1 MKKVYIFLT
10 AICLVA
16 LTGCIK
22 EDVDLTQANVSMSI
36 STRVGLSSPSVE
48 QGDAIGDINVWAFAC
63 DASGEVSSDKAVAW
77 RHIPNADT
85 HTSVDVHLQFTTC
98 DDDDDH
104 YYKLVTVINKG
115 DFGIINDVANANVK
129 FDSQTTYSYL
139 ASAKFQATELM
150 ATPPGNGAGSTPG
163 QMPISHWKVITLNKS
178 NNGST
183 HPDKCVKEVDM
194 PVYRAVAKTQL
205 FVAKTDASADLVIK
219 NVTIGSSAFPKE
231 GVLLSAAEGQMVE
244 VENADGTKTKIA
256 GDLNPGNEPCWDNT
270 INVGTVED
278 KTETIFS
285 STEGVEIN
293 NENNTKK
300 IFTSHPTIADN
311 DVLEYYD
318 YVTSHFLYEN
328 TGSYNGG
335 WDKASTN
342 GGYYMKVTYDIT
354 PDVTGDDITQIV
366 WLPAVVRNHDYQ
378 VRALVDAGGKLNL
391 NLTVNDWTDASEKIS
406 YEDIVTV
413 TEAGK
418 LNWTSSPDTT
428 TTDGIINMGSGVAQ
442 ANCSFT
448 IPTPKGGQWHAELV
462 TVQGSD
468 TAFTFVDADG
478 KPLGKTT
485 SGPIGTEGLLHIKT
499 TKDNSA
505 VAGGTEVNK
514 AELRITASVTVGGVV
529 RTYKVKGLTGLA
541 NDANYIFEQGI

>member
-36 STRVGLSSPSVE
+36 STRVDLSSSSVE

-63 DASGEVSSDKAVAW
+63 DASGVVSSDKAVAW

-98 DDDDDH
+98 DDDADH

-115 DFGIINDVANANVK
+115 YFGKINDVANANVK
-129 FDSQTTYSYL
+129 FDSLTTYSYL

-150 ATPPGNGAGSTPG
+150 AKTPGNGAGSTPG
-163 QMPISHWKVITLNKS
+163 QMPISHWKIIKLNKS

-231 GVLLSAAEGQMVE
+231 GVLLSAAEGTYDE
-244 VENADGTKTKIA
+244 ENNIA
-256 GDLNPGNEPCWDNT
+256 GDLNPGNEPKWDNIT
-270 INVGTVED
+270 VGTDTD

-285 STEGVEIN
+285 STEGVGIN
-293 NENNTKK
+293 PENNTKK

-311 DVLEYYD
+311 DVLKYYD

-335 WDKASTN
+335 WDKASDN

-391 NLTVNDWTDASEKIS
+391 NLTVNDWTDASEEIS

-418 LNWTSSPDTT
+418 LNWTYSPDAT
-428 TTDGIINMGSGVAQ
+428 TTDGVINMGSGVAQ
-442 ANCSFT
+442 ADCSFT

-529 RTYKVKGLTGLA
+529 RTYKVTGLT
-541 NDANYIFEQGI
+541 NEANYIFEQGI

>member
-36 STRVGLSSPSVE
+36 STRVDLSSSSVE

-98 DDDDDH
+98 DDNDDH

-115 DFGIINDVANANVK
+115 DFGKINDVANANVK
-129 FDSQTTYSYL
+129 FDSLTTYSYL

-163 QMPISHWKVITLNKS
+163 QMPISHWKIIKLNKS

-231 GVLLSAAEGQMVE
+231 GVLLSAAEGTYDE
-244 VENADGTKTKIA
+244 ENNIA
-256 GDLNPGNEPCWDNT
+256 GDLNPSNEPKWDNIT
-270 INVGTVED
+270 VGTDTD

-293 NENNTKK
+293 PENDTKK

-311 DVLEYYD
+311 DVLKYYD

-328 TGSYNGG
+328 EKGNTTWNPTTPT
-335 WDKASTN
+335 A

-418 LNWTSSPDTT
+418 LNWTSSPDDT
-428 TTDGIINMGSGVAQ
+428 TTDGVINMGSGVAK
-442 ANCSFT
+442 ADCRFT

-468 TAFTFVDADG
+468 TAFTFVDANG
-478 KPLGKTT
+478 NILGKTT

-529 RTYKVKGLTGLA
+529 RTYKVEGLTGLD
-541 NDANYIFEQGI
+541 NVANYIFEQGI

>member
-36 STRVGLSSPSVE
+36 STRVDLSSSSVE

-98 DDDDDH
+98 DDNDDH

-115 DFGIINDVANANVK
+115 DFGKINDVANANVK
-129 FDSQTTYSYL
+129 FDSLTTYSYL

-163 QMPISHWKVITLNKS
+163 QMPISHWKIIKLNKS

-231 GVLLSAAEGQMVE
+231 GVLLSAAEGTYDE
-244 VENADGTKTKIA
+244 ENNIA
-256 GDLNPGNEPCWDNT
+256 GDLNPSNEPKWDNIT
-270 INVGTVED
+270 VGTDTD

-293 NENNTKK
+293 PENDTKK

-311 DVLEYYD
+311 DVLKYYD

-328 TGSYNGG
+328 EKGNTTWNPTTPT
-335 WDKASTN
+335 A

-418 LNWTSSPDTT
+418 LNWTSSPDTI
-428 TTDGIINMGSGVAQ
+428 TTDGVINMGSGVAQ
-442 ANCSFT
+442 ANCSFK

-462 TVQGSD
+462 TVKGSD
-468 TAFTFVDADG
+468 TAFTFVDG
-478 KPLGKTT
+478 EGNSLGKTT
-485 SGPIGTEGLLHIKT
+485 SGTIGTEGLLRIKT

-505 VAGGTEVNK
+505 VAGGTEVNQ

-529 RTYKVKGLTGLA
+529 RTYKVTGLTGLD
-541 NDANYIFEQGI
+541 NVANYIFEQGI

>member
-36 STRVGLSSPSVE
+36 STRVDLSSSSVE

-63 DASGEVSSDKAVAW
+63 DEDGNVSSTNDKAVAW

-85 HTSVDVHLQFTTC
+85 HTYVDVHLQFTTC
-98 DDDDDH
+98 DDDADH

-150 ATPPGNGAGSTPG
+150 AKKPGNGASSTPG
-163 QMPISHWKVITLNKS
+163 QMPISHWKVITLNNS
-178 NNGST
+178 NNGRT
-183 HPDKCVKEVDM
+183 HPDKCVEVSM

-205 FVAKTDASADLVIK
+205 FVAKTDASTNLVIK

-231 GVLLSAAEGQMVE
+231 GVLLSAAEGRMVE
-244 VENADGTKTKIA
+244 VENEDGTKTEIA
-256 GDLNPGNEPCWDNT
+256 GDLYPSNVPSWYNN
-270 INVGTVED
+270 IKVGT
-278 KTETIFS
+278 
-285 STEGVEIN
+285 
-293 NENNTKK
+293 ENKSNTNDD
-300 IFTSHPTIADN
+300 IADTTN
-311 DVLEYYD
+311 EEQLTLTTPNSIPVLLKDNHPAENSTSYAYI
-318 YVTSHFLYEN
+318 TSHFLYEN
-328 TGSYNGG
+328 EKGNATWN
-335 WDKASTN
+335 STTPTA
-342 GGYYMKVTYDIT
+342 GGYYMDVTYN
-354 PDVTGDDITQIV
+354 VGSGDKTERV

-391 NLTVNDWTDASEKIS
+391 NLTVNDWTDASEEIS

-413 TEAGK
+413 TENGK
-418 LNWTSSPDTT
+418 LTWVSSPGTI
-428 TTDGIINMGSGVAQ
+428 TTDGVINMGSGVAQ
-442 ANCSFT
+442 ANYSFT

>member
-36 STRVGLSSPSVE
+36 STRVDLSSPSVE

-98 DDDDDH
+98 DDNYDH

-115 DFGIINDVANANVK
+115 EFGTVSGITS
-129 FDSQTTYSYL
+129 FDRNTTYSQL

-150 ATPPGNGAGSTPG
+150 AKRPGNGASSTPG
-163 QMPISHWKVITLNKS
+163 QMPISHWKVISLNNS

-183 HPDKCVKEVDM
+183 HPDCVEVSM

-205 FVAKTDASADLVIK
+205 FVAKTDASTNLVIK

-231 GVLLSAAEGQMVE
+231 GVLLSAAAGRTVE
-244 VENADGTKTKIA
+244 VENEDGTKTNIA
-256 GDLNPGNEPCWDNT
+256 GDLYPSNVPSWYNN
-270 INVGTVED
+270 IKVGT
-278 KTETIFS
+278 
-285 STEGVEIN
+285 
-293 NENNTKK
+293 ENKSNTNDD
-300 IFTSHPTIADN
+300 IADTTN
-311 DVLEYYD
+311 EEQLTLTTPNSIPVLLKDNHPAENLTSYAYI
-318 YVTSHFLYEN
+318 TSHFLYEN
-328 TGSYNGG
+328 KIGNTPWNT
-335 WDKASTN
+335 TN
-342 GGYYMKVTYDIT
+342 PNAGGYYMDVTYN
-354 PDVTGDDITQIV
+354 VGSGDKTERV

-378 VRALVDAGGKLNL
+378 VRALVDAGGKLEL
-391 NLTVNDWTDASEKIS
+391 DLTVNDWTDASEEIS

-413 TEAGK
+413 PENGRLT
-418 LNWTSSPDTT
+418 WTSSPDTT
-428 TTDGIINMGSGVAQ
+428 TTDGVINMGSGFAQ
-442 ANCSFT
+442 ASCEFT

-462 TVQGSD
+462 TVKGSD
-468 TAFTFVDADG
+468 TAFTFVDGVG
-478 KPLGKTT
+478 KSLGKTT
-485 SGPIGTEGLLHIKT
+485 SGLIGTKGLLRIKT

-505 VAGGTEVNK
+505 VAGGTEVNQ

-529 RTYKVKGLTGLA
+529 RTYKVTGLTGLD
-541 NDANYIFEQGI
+541 NVANYIFEQGI